1 MPFALGELVEDPRFT
16 TAEVRGNN
24 MSQLRSIIQERA
36 ATQPSAYWLKR
47 LVEADIPCTLVQ
59 DYDMLAQDPQA
70 LENSYLYNYEHPR
83 FGTLQAVGPVAY
95 FSKTDSIL
103 QGPAPVE
110 PGQHT
115 QAILANAGFTSEE
128 IAQLRANKVVS

>member
-1 MPFALGELVEDPRFT
+1 M
-16 TAEVRGNN
+16 N
-24 MSQLRSIIQERA
+24 IIRERA
-36 ATQPSAYWLKR
+36 ATQPAASWLQR

-59 DYDMLAQDPQA
+59 DYAMLAQDPQA
-70 LENSYLYNYEHPR
+70 LENGYLYNYEHPR

-95 FSKTDSIL
+95 FSKTDPVL
-103 QGPAPVE
+103 RGPAPEE

-128 IAQLRANKVVS
+128 IAHLRTNKVVS